1 MLRRVVWNVLTLV
14 TEMRQFIRDFFYT
27 SVASRLVNLP
37 LPPTSLAIG
46 SRKLNILLL
55 GTCGVEILAKCSV
68 NCGHNIRHIIMGSTR
83 HAPIPDAAPIDD
95 AAVVSLTLRHILSE
109 ATQTPEPMVDMV
121 FSRLRSDEDAR
132 VLLERTGEFLSQK
145 VAQIAAKI
153 TTAPILF
160 TSFFEPSFNYL
171 GDLIDPYSPTSPGYL
186 VREINRL
193 LSDAVRKTNNA
204 YFLDSNEILN
214 FIGRRHLQDDVLA
227 SSSHASFIN
236 DWDFKLDSSRLNAP
250 KALVNIS
257 TYEVASR
264 EYTLALLSRVEAIV
278 KIVGQRNPVKLI
290 IVDLDDTMWRGVAA
304 EEESLSLHQRIEGWP
319 IGLAEALMFFK
330 KRGGL
335 LAICSK
341 NEEAPTVERF
351 NAIWRG
357 AITLDDFACVRINW
371 KPKSQNILEIIK
383 QVNLLPGN
391 CVFIDDNDRELS
403 EVKAAIPDIRCLGG
417 NHYDWRRIILRSAET
432 QVPIVTEESSRR
444 TELVRAISQRE
455 ASSDAADGVS
465 REAWLASLQL
475 RQSVFLIK
483 TPKSRHFDR
492 AFELINKTNQFNT
505 TGKRW
510 ERSEFEK
517 FISKGGY
524 CIVSSLR
531 DKLIDNG
538 IISVCLI
545 KCENIVQVVLSCRV
559 FGLGAE
565 MVVGAIATR
574 LALKSHPQIR
584 ADLVDTGKNA
594 TCHDYFKQIGFS
606 QTTSGL
612 CSSAANDLP
621 SHIQIENLG
630 APDFPLSRFRVANT
644 T

>member
-1 MLRRVVWNVLTLV
+1 MPQV
-14 TEMRQFIRDFFYT
+14 IRDFLYT
-27 SVASRLVNLP
+27 SVADKLVNLP

-55 GTCGVEILAKCSV
+55 GTCGVDILAKRSV
-68 NCGHNIRHIIMGSTR
+68 NCGHAIRHILMGSK
-83 HAPIPDAAPIDD
+83 HYDAVPDAVPADD
-95 AAVVSLTLRHILSE
+95 VAVVSLTLRHILSE
-109 ATQTPEPMVDMV
+109 ATQTSEPVVDMA
-121 FSRLRSDEDAR
+121 FARLQSDDEAR
-132 VLLERTGEFLSQK
+132 ILLERAGELLSQK

-153 TTAPILF
+153 TTVPILF
-160 TSFFEPSFNYL
+160 MSFFEPSFNYM
-171 GDLIDPYSPTSPGYL
+171 GDLIDPFSPTSPGYL

-193 LSDAVRKTNNA
+193 LSGVVRKTNNC
-204 YFLDSNEILN
+204 YFLDANEILN

-236 DWDFKLDSSRLNAP
+236 DWDFKRDANRLNAP
-250 KALVNIS
+250 KALVNVF
-257 TYEVASR
+257 TYEVATR
-264 EYTLALLSRVEAIV
+264 EYSLALLSRIEAIV
-278 KIVGQRNPVKLI
+278 KIVEQQNPVKLI

-304 EEESLSLHQRIEGWP
+304 EGEGLSLGERIEGWP
-319 IGLAEALMFFK
+319 VGLAEALMFFK

-341 NEEAPTVERF
+341 NDETPTVERF

-357 AITLDDFACVRINW
+357 AITLDDFASVRINW
-371 KPKSQNILEIIK
+371 QPKSQNILEIMK
-383 QVNLLPGN
+383 EVNLLPGN

-444 TELVRAISQRE
+444 TDLVRAVAQRE
-455 ASSDAADGVS
+455 AGSASESGVS
-465 REAWLASLQL
+465 REEWLASLQL
-475 RQSVFLIK
+475 RQSFFLIK

-510 ERSEFEK
+510 EKTEFEK
-517 FISKGGY
+517 FIGKGGY

-531 DKLIDNG
+531 DRLIDNG

-545 KCENIVQVVLSCRV
+545 NGETIVQVVLSCRV

-565 MVVGAIATR
+565 LAVGAIATR
-574 LALKSHPQIR
+574 LALKSRPEIR
-584 ADLVDTGKNA
+584 AELVDTGKNA
-594 TCHDYFKQIGFS
+594 TCHDYFQRIGFC
-606 QTTSGL
+606 QTQAGW
-612 CSSAANDLP
+612 CSRAANEP
-621 SHIQIENLG
+621 PPYIEIENPG
-630 APDFPLSRFRVANT
+630 TSDFPPVRI
-644 T
+644 